1 MGLLEF
7 LVIAVG
13 GIALNIAV
21 HAYSNEKEREKE
33 SESRRIVGGLS
44 TIEDVVYKTNRYRG

>member
-13 GIALNIAV
+13 GIALNIVV